1 MSEEEKGMS
10 EEENG
15 AAASEASD
23 QPQIMI
29 QRVYLKDLSFESPNS
44 PQSFTA
50 DWKPEVGVDLNSQ
63 ARQLNETSFEVVL
76 RITITATAEEKT
88 VYLTEVQQAGLFH
101 IANVP
106 KESMGQVLGAF
117 CPNILFPYAREAIDN
132 LVQRGSFPALMLAPV
147 NFDALYAQ
155 SMAQQ
160 ATQAAEAGTGT
171 EAGEATPEQTH

>member
-1 MSEEEKGMS
+1 MSEEEKGAPAPAP
-10 EEENG
+10 ENSG
-15 AAASEASD
+15 

-50 DWKPEVGVDLNSQ
+50 EWKPEVSVDLNSQ

-76 RITITATAEEKT
+76 RITITAKAEDKT

-106 KESMGQVLGAF
+106 QESMGQVLGAF
-117 CPNILFPYAREAIDN
+117 CPNILFPYAREAVDS

-147 NFDALYAQ
+147 NFDALFAQ
-155 SMAQQ
+155 NMAQK
-160 ATQAAEAGTGT
+160 AAQAAPA
-171 EAGEATPEQTH
+171 APGEESEPAPEQTH

>member
-1 MSEEEKGMS
+1 MSEEEK
-10 EEENG
+10 G
-15 AAASEASD
+15 AAASEASE

-29 QRVYLKDLSFESPNS
+29 QRVYLKDLSFESPSS
-44 PQSFTA
+44 PQSFSA
-50 DWKPEVGVDLNSQ
+50 EWKPEVGVDLNSQ

-76 RITITATAEEKT
+76 RITITAKAEDKT

-106 KESMGQVLGAF
+106 NESMGQVLGAF
-117 CPNILFPYAREAIDN
+117 CPNILFPYAREAIDS
-132 LVQRGSFPALMLAPV
+132 LVQRGGFPALMLAPV

-160 ATQAAEAGTGT
+160 AAQAVEAAAAAAAAASTGD
-171 EAGEATPEQTH
+171 AVPEQTH

>member
-1 MSEEEKGMS
+1 MSEEEKGAV
-10 EEENG
+10 
-15 AAASEASD
+15 AAAETTD

-50 DWKPEVGVDLNSQ
+50 DWKPEVSVDLNSQ
-63 ARQLNETSFEVVL
+63 ARQLNETNFEVVL
-76 RITITATAEEKT
+76 RITITAKADDKT

-106 KESMGQVLGAF
+106 KDSMGQVLGAF
-117 CPNILFPYAREAIDN
+117 CPNILFPYARETIDS

-160 ATQAAEAGTGT
+160 AAQASAETAEAAE
-171 EAGEATPEQTH
+171 EKPEQTH

>member
-1 MSEEEKGMS
+1 MSEEEKGAAAQAT
-10 EEENG
+10 EENT
-15 AAASEASD
+15 

-29 QRVYLKDLSFESPNS
+29 QRVYLKDLSFESPNA

-50 DWKPEVGVDLNSQ
+50 EWKPEVGVDLNSQ
-63 ARQLNETSFEVVL
+63 ARQLNETTFEVIL
-76 RITITATAEEKT
+76 RITITAMAEEKT

-132 LVQRGSFPALMLAPV
+132 LVQKGSFPALMLSPV

-155 SMAQQ
+155 SIAQQ
-160 ATQAAEAGTGT
+160 AAQA
-171 EAGEATPEQTH
+171 EAGEAAAEEKPEQTH

>member
-1 MSEEEKGMS
+1 MSEEEKG
-10 EEENG
+10 
-15 AAASEASD
+15 AAAPAPENSG

-50 DWKPEVGVDLNSQ
+50 EWKPEVSVDLNSQ

-76 RITITATAEEKT
+76 RITITAKAEDKT
-88 VYLTEVQQAGLFH
+88 VYLTEIHQAGLFH

-106 KESMGQVLGAF
+106 QESMGQVLGAF
-117 CPNILFPYAREAIDN
+117 CPNILFPYAREAVDS

-147 NFDALYAQ
+147 NFDALFAQ
-155 SMAQQ
+155 NMAQK
-160 ATQAAEAGTGT
+160 ASQAAP
-171 EAGEATPEQTH
+171 GEESEPAPEQTH

>member
-1 MSEEEKGMS
+1 MSEEEKK
-10 EEENG
+10 G
-15 AAASEASD
+15 AAPPEPENSG

-44 PQSFTA
+44 PQSFA
-50 DWKPEVGVDLNSQ
+50 AEWKPEVSVDLNSQ

-76 RITITATAEEKT
+76 RITITAKAEDKT

-106 KESMGQVLGAF
+106 QESMGQVLGAF
-117 CPNILFPYAREAIDN
+117 CPNILFPYAREAVDS

-147 NFDALYAQ
+147 NFDALFAQ
-155 SMAQQ
+155 NMAQK
-160 ATQAAEAGTGT
+160 AAQAA
-171 EAGEATPEQTH
+171 AGEESGSAPEQTH

>member
-1 MSEEEKGMS
+1 MS
-10 EEENG
+10 EEENV
-15 AAASEASD
+15 AAAAETTE

-29 QRVYLKDLSFESPNS
+29 QRVFLKDLSFESPNS
-44 PQSFTA
+44 PQSFTS

-63 ARQLNETSFEVVL
+63 ARQLNETTFEVVL
-76 RITITATAEEKT
+76 RITITASAEEKT

-155 SMAQQ
+155 SLAQQ
-160 ATQAAEAGTGT
+160 ASQAETGAAET
-171 EAGEATPEQTH
+171 ETENDATPDAGEPTH

>member
-1 MSEEEKGMS
+1 MSEEEKK
-10 EEENG
+10 G
-15 AAASEASD
+15 AAPPEPENSG

-44 PQSFTA
+44 PQSFA
-50 DWKPEVGVDLNSQ
+50 AEWKPEVSVDLNSQ

-76 RITITATAEEKT
+76 RITITAKAEDKT

-106 KESMGQVLGAF
+106 QESMGQVLGAF
-117 CPNILFPYAREAIDN
+117 CPNILFPYAREAVDS

-147 NFDALYAQ
+147 NFDALFAQ
-155 SMAQQ
+155 NMAQK
-160 ATQAAEAGTGT
+160 AAP
-171 EAGEATPEQTH
+171 GEESEPAPEQTH

>member
-1 MSEEEKGMS
+1 MSEEEKAP
-10 EEENG
+10 EAPVAATAPENNG
-15 AAASEASD
+15 

-50 DWKPEVGVDLNSQ
+50 EWKPEVSVDLNSQ
-63 ARQLNETSFEVVL
+63 ARQLHETTFEVVL
-76 RITITATAEEKT
+76 RITITAKAEDKT

-106 KESMGQVLGAF
+106 QESMGQVLGAF
-117 CPNILFPYAREAIDN
+117 CPNILFPYAREAIDS

-155 SMAQQ
+155 NMAAQ
-160 ATQAAEAGTGT
+160 AAQAAEGEKT
-171 EAGEATPEQTH
+171 EAAPEQTH

>member
-1 MSEEEKGMS
+1 MSEEEKG
-10 EEENG
+10 
-15 AAASEASD
+15 AAAPAPENSG

-44 PQSFTA
+44 SQSFTA
-50 DWKPEVGVDLNSQ
+50 EWKPEVSVDLNSQ

-76 RITITATAEEKT
+76 RITITAKAEDKT

-106 KESMGQVLGAF
+106 QESMGQVLGAF
-117 CPNILFPYAREAIDN
+117 CPNILFPYAREAVDS

-147 NFDALYAQ
+147 NFDALFAQ
-155 SMAQQ
+155 NMAQK
-160 ATQAAEAGTGT
+160 AAKA
-171 EAGEATPEQTH
+171 APGEESEPAPEQTH

>member
-1 MSEEEKGMS
+1 MTEEAQS
-10 EEENG
+10 
-15 AAASEASD
+15 AAAEGTE

-50 DWKPEVGVDLNSQ
+50 EWKPEVGVDLNSQ
-63 ARQLNETSFEVVL
+63 ARQLNENTFEVVL
-76 RITITATAEEKT
+76 RLTITAMAEEKT

-132 LVQRGSFPALMLAPV
+132 LVQKGSFPALMLAPV

-155 SMAQQ
+155 SAAQQ
-160 ATQAAEAGTGT
+160 AAS
-171 EAGEATPEQTH
+171 GEADSAEKPEQTH

>member
-1 MSEEEKGMS
+1 MSEEEKG
-10 EEENG
+10 
-15 AAASEASD
+15 AAAPAPENSG

-50 DWKPEVGVDLNSQ
+50 EWKPEVSVDLNSQ

-76 RITITATAEEKT
+76 RITITAKAEDKT

-106 KESMGQVLGAF
+106 QESMGQVLGAF
-117 CPNILFPYAREAIDN
+117 CPNILFPYAREAVDS

-147 NFDALYAQ
+147 NFDALFAQ
-155 SMAQQ
+155 NMAQK
-160 ATQAAEAGTGT
+160 AAQAAPA
-171 EAGEATPEQTH
+171 APGEESEPAPEQTH

>member
-1 MSEEEKGMS
+1 MSEEEKG
-10 EEENG
+10 
-15 AAASEASD
+15 AAAPAPENSG

-50 DWKPEVGVDLNSQ
+50 EWKPEVSVDLNSQ

-76 RITITATAEEKT
+76 RITITAKAEDKT

-106 KESMGQVLGAF
+106 QESMGQVLGAF
-117 CPNILFPYAREAIDN
+117 CPNILFPYAR
-132 LVQRGSFPALMLAPV
+132 V
-147 NFDALYAQ
+147 NFDALFAQ
-155 SMAQQ
+155 NMAQK
-160 ATQAAEAGTGT
+160 AAQAAP
-171 EAGEATPEQTH
+171 GEESEPAPEQTH

>member
-1 MSEEEKGMS
+1 MSEEEKS
-10 EEENG
+10 
-15 AAASEASD
+15 AAAAPEAST

-29 QRVYLKDLSFESPNS
+29 QRVYLKDLSFESPNA

-50 DWKPEVGVDLNSQ
+50 EWKPEIGVDLNSQ

-76 RITITATAEEKT
+76 RITITAKAEDKT

-106 KESMGQVLGAF
+106 QESMGQVLGAF
-117 CPNILFPYAREAIDN
+117 CPNILFPYAREVIDN
-132 LVQRGSFPALMLAPV
+132 LVQKGSFPALMLAPV

-160 ATQAAEAGTGT
+160 AAEAAKVAAESV
-171 EAGEATPEQTH
+171 EADPEQTH